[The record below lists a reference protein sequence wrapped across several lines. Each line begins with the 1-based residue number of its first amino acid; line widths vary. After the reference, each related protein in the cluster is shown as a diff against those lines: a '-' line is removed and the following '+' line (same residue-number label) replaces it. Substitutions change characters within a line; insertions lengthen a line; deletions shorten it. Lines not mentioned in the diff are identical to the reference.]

1 MNLCLLHWQADSY
14 PLCHQGSPFFFFF
27 FFAAGK
33 KTDISGFHDW
43 LHGSAIE
50 IGNTGGTGLE
60 GEDNEFNFRPA
71 DLEVSIDIQ
80 VLSKKENPFLDFRSI
95 RK

>member
-1 MNLCLLHWQADSY
+1 MVCFVSHTVY
-14 PLCHQGSPFFFFF
+14 
-27 FFAAGK
+27 
-33 KTDISGFHDW
+33 
-43 LHGSAIE
+43 
-50 IGNTGGTGLE
+50 GNTGGTGLE